1 MCKNILLLVLCLL
14 GRFKCLT
21 SPFLSLLSLFF
32 QLPISFHHHPVQH
45 HLSLDLFPSIFP
57 SITVFN
63 SDSPLRACPIHFFCL
78 VFIVRMRDI
87 SSPIV
92 SNISSFVLCS
102 VQLTF
107 SILLQVHISKASS
120 LFISSF
126 LIVHVS
132 APYSTTLHISVFIIR
147 IFNVL
152 FTLPLKSSL
161 LFENASFP
169 IAILLLI
176 SLWHL
181 ASVVITL
188 PRQQNSFTCSI
199 SFPPML
205 ILTIVSFPLLIF
217 STFVFLMLIFIP
229 YSLDVLSNLSIIVC
243 RPF

>member
-1 MCKNILLLVLCLL
+1 MLLPPPLSQTVTPRTPSPLEGDVLY
-14 GRFKCLT
+14 GRPPGL
-21 SPFLSLLSLFF
+21 
-32 QLPISFHHHPVQH
+32 H
-45 HLSLDLFPSIFP
+45 LDLFPSIFP

-63 SDSPLRACPIHFFCL
+63 SDSLLRVCPIHFFCL
-78 VFIVRMRDI
+78 VFIVRMRDL

-102 VQLTF
+102 IQQTF
-107 SILLQVHISKASS
+107 SMLLQVHISKASS

-152 FTLPLKSSL
+152 FTFPLKSSL

-169 IAILLLI
+169 IAILFL

-188 PRQQNSFTCSI
+188 PR
-199 SFPPML
+199 
-205 ILTIVSFPLLIF
+205 
-217 STFVFLMLIFIP
+217 
-229 YSLDVLSNLSIIVC
+229 
-243 RPF
+243 

>member
-1 MCKNILLLVLCLL
+1 MALLYISPSYGSLPTRQVQMFDVAIPLVVGLLRSASYILPPSSIQSRIICL
-14 GRFKCLT
+14 G
-21 SPFLSLLSLFF
+21 
-32 QLPISFHHHPVQH
+32 LP
-45 HLSLDLFPSIFP
+45 LDLFPSILP

-63 SDSPLRACPIHFFCL
+63 SDFLLRMCPIHFFWL
-78 VFIVRMRDI
+78 VFIVRMRAL

-126 LIVHVS
+126 LSVHVC
-132 APYSTTLHISVFIIR
+132 APYSTPLHISLFIIR

-152 FTLPLKSSL
+152 FTFPLKSSL

-188 PRQQNSFTCSI
+188 PR
-199 SFPPML
+199 
-205 ILTIVSFPLLIF
+205 
-217 STFVFLMLIFIP
+217 
-229 YSLDVLSNLSIIVC
+229 
-243 RPF
+243 